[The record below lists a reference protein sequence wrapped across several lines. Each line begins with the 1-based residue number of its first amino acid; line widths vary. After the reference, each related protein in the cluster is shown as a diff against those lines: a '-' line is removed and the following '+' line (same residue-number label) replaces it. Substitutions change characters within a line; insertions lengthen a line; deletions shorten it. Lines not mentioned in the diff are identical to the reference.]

1 VLEGLNVGRFER
13 SNLTNLK
20 PSNLQTFKPLMT
32 ITQPQILLW
41 LNAYA
46 SAIYAKVD
54 ELNALDSVGG
64 DGDFG
69 ATIERGLKA
78 MQAKLPSLQD
88 KDIGTIL
95 KTIGMAL
102 VSAMGGTSG
111 PLMGTLFMQMGGV
124 AIGKRELSLQD
135 WTAMLEAGVT
145 GMMARGKAQLGDK
158 TMLDAYIPAIEALKA
173 QTDGDLMAA
182 LKASAK
188 AAEEG
193 RDHTATLIAKK
204 GRASYVGER
213 ALGYGDPGAVGAHL
227 FVQALADVMM
237 S

>member
-1 VLEGLNVGRFER
+1 
-13 SNLTNLK
+13 
-20 PSNLQTFKPLMT
+20 MT
-32 ITQPQILLW
+32 ITQPQILHW

-46 SAIYAKVD
+46 SAIYAQVD
-54 ELNALDSVGG
+54 ALNELDGAGG

-78 MQAKLPSLQD
+78 MQAKLPSVQD

-95 KTIGMAL
+95 KTIGMTL

-124 AIGKRELSLQD
+124 ANGKHELSLQE
-135 WTAMLEAGVT
+135 WTAMLEAGIN

-158 TMLDAYIPAIEALKA
+158 TMLDAFIPALDSLKNALKENA
-173 QTDGDLMAA
+173 NVDLKIA
-182 LKASAK
+182 LQASAV
-188 AAEEG
+188 AAAQG
-193 RDHTATLIAKK
+193 RDHTASLIAKK

-213 ALGYGDPGAVGAHL
+213 ALGNVDPGAVSAHL
-227 FVQALADVMM
+227 LINAMAESVA
-237 S
+237 

>member
-1 VLEGLNVGRFER
+1 MFEPYQ
-13 SNLTNLK
+13 
-20 PSNLQTFKPLMT
+20 PSNLRTFKPPMT
-32 ITQPQILLW
+32 ITKGRILLW

-54 ELNALDSVGG
+54 ELNELDGAGG

-69 ATIERGLKA
+69 ATMARGLKA

-88 KDIGTIL
+88 KENIDIGTIL
-95 KTIGMAL
+95 KTMGMTL

-124 AIGKRELSLQD
+124 ANGKHELTLQD
-135 WTAMLEAGVT
+135 WTAMLEAGLN

-158 TMLDAYIPAIEALKA
+158 TMLDAFIPALEALKA
-173 QTDGDLMAA
+173 NTDADLKTA
-182 LKASAK
+182 LQASAQ
-188 AAEEG
+188 AAAEG

-213 ALGYGDPGAVGAHL
+213 ALGHIDPGAVSAHL
-227 FVQALADVMM
+227 FVQALADSVN

>member
-1 VLEGLNVGRFER
+1 
-13 SNLTNLK
+13 
-20 PSNLQTFKPLMT
+20 MT
-32 ITQPQILLW
+32 IITQPNIFHW

-54 ELNALDSVGG
+54 ELNELDGAGG

-78 MQAKLPSLQD
+78 MQAKLPSVQD

-124 AIGKRELSLQD
+124 ANGKHELSLQD
-135 WTAMLEAGVT
+135 WTAMLEAGIN

-158 TMLDAYIPAIEALKA
+158 TMLDAFIPALDALKA
-173 QTDGDLMAA
+173 NADADLETA
-182 LKASAK
+182 LQASAK
-188 AAEEG
+188 AAAEG
-193 RDHTATLIAKK
+193 RDHTATIIAKK

-213 ALGYGDPGAVGAHL
+213 ALGHVDPGAVSTYL
-227 FVQALADVMM
+227 FVQAMADVVM

>member
-1 VLEGLNVGRFER
+1 
-13 SNLTNLK
+13 
-20 PSNLQTFKPLMT
+20 MT
-32 ITQPQILLW
+32 ITQPQILQW

-46 SAIYAKVD
+46 NAIYAKVD
-54 ELNALDSVGG
+54 ELNALDGAGG

-124 AIGKRELSLQD
+124 ANGKRELSLQD
-135 WTAMLEAGVT
+135 WTAMLEAGIN

-158 TMLDAYIPAIEALKA
+158 TMLDAFIPALNALKENA
-173 QTDGDLMAA
+173 DGDLKVA
-182 LKASAK
+182 LQASAK
-188 AAEEG
+188 AAELG

-213 ALGYGDPGAVGAHL
+213 ALGHVDPGAVSAHL
-227 FVQALADVMM
+227 FLQTLAGTNLQ
-237 S
+237 